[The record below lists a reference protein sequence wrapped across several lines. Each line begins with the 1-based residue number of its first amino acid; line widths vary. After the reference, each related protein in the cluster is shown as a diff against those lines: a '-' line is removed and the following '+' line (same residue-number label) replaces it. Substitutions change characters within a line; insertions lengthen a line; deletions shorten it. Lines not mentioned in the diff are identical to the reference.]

1 MIAEGVDRSRERGMM
16 EEGAAAKGTA
26 MPKPPTPG
34 PESVTSDPDR
44 GVAVNSGTDPQ
55 RPGEKPTADVTAG
68 GETSP
73 PPDRFDA
80 THQPAPAGRNES
92 IEGGGKGDPDDAL

>member
-1 MIAEGVDRSRERGMM
+1 MPNPPAPDR
-16 EEGAAAKGTA
+16 
-26 MPKPPTPG
+26 KP
-34 PESVTSDPDR
+34 VTSDPDR

-55 RPGEKPTADVTAG
+55 RPGEKPTAAATPG

-92 IEGGGKGDPDDAL
+92 VEGGGKGDPDDAL